1 VTQFD
6 AATGPTSFRASVD
19 GVRHKQSYEFDTNTF
34 LTGTVDGLRDIVV
47 KDFFTA
53 EVTVSGSL
61 TYSTQ
66 IGGSTTGP
74 RLSIDS
80 ITRI

>member
-34 LTGTVDGLRDIVV
+34 LTGTSM
-47 KDFFTA
+47 
-53 EVTVSGSL
+53 VSATSW
-61 TYSTQ
+61 
-66 IGGSTTGP
+66 
-74 RLSIDS
+74 
-80 ITRI
+80 